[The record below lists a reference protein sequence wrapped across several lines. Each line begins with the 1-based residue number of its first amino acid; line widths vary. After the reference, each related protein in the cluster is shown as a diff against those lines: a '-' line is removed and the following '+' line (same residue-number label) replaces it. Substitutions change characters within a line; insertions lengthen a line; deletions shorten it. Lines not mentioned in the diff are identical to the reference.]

1 MGPPELGLGSS
12 KLVQERL
19 HLLACGRRE
28 LGGGGVHSI
37 TLMRRCNKRLSPTKG
52 QGPVL
57 SLELSIALV
66 PTDLEA
72 H

>member
-12 KLVQERL
+12 KLAQERL

-28 LGGGGVHSI
+28 LGGVHSI
-37 TLMRRCNKRLSPTKG
+37 TLMRRCNKRQSFTKG

-72 H
+72 Q